1 MFRLMSVTAH
11 PDDEAGSFG
20 GSLRLYRDHGVETS
34 VICLT
39 PGQAGSHRGP
49 AKSDAELA
57 EIRRQEFMDA
67 CQILRI
73 SRPVVLDYPDG
84 QLYRQELNRV
94 VYELTLEIRRFR
106 PHVMLTFGPEGGVTG
121 HPDHSMS
128 GIFAGLAF
136 HWAGRPNR
144 YPDQL
149 QGAVAPHRTAKLY
162 YAAAGIAIPG
172 RPPIT
177 FAPENTSIDIGDHLE
192 TKIAAFQAHK
202 TQQPLWAMFEENVRK
217 RGKVELFHL
226 AASILEGPMRPE
238 IDLFSG
244 IAES

>member
-1 MFRLMSVTAH
+1 MFRLMCVTAH

-34 VICLT
+34 VVCLT
-39 PGQAGSHRGP
+39 PGQAGSHRGN

-57 EIRRQEFMDA
+57 EIRRQEFMDS
-67 CQILRI
+67 CQILGI

-94 VYELTLEIRRFR
+94 VYELTLAVRRFR

-144 YPDQL
+144 YADQL
-149 QGAVAPHRTAKLY
+149 KDGVTPHRTRKLY

-177 FAPENTSIDIGDHLE
+177 FAPQSTTIDIGDHLE
-192 TKIAAFQAHK
+192 TKITAFQAHK
-202 TQQPLWAMFEENVRK
+202 TQQPLWAMFEENVRQHG
-217 RGKVELFHL
+217 RVERFHL
-226 AASILEGPMRPE
+226 AASIFEGPIRPE
-238 IDLFSG
+238 TDLFSG
-244 IAES
+244 IAGD